1 MTEEL
6 LDATRNAVANT
17 AVLRDDPGVK
27 PERLTGMIVGMGL
40 IAIMLVLWLV
50 VSQIFI
56 GPTCPDLLGIP
67 ACFAVLA
74 AYVIATGAAWFPAS
88 RLATVLFY
96 LGAGTALVIA
106 VWLSA
111 CQARGTASCPA
122 FEGLPMCFTS
132 LVGSATM
139 LTLDLLRRRI

>member
-1 MTEEL
+1 MKL
-6 LDATRNAVANT
+6 
-17 AVLRDDPGVK
+17 
-27 PERLTGMIVGMGL
+27 ERLTGMIVGMGL

-56 GPTCPDLLGIP
+56 GPTCPNLLGIP

-88 RLATVLFY
+88 RPATLLFY
-96 LGAGTALVIA
+96 LGAGSALVIA
-106 VWLSA
+106 VWFST
-111 CQARGTASCPA
+111 CQARGTATCPA

-132 LVGSATM
+132 LGGSATM
-139 LTLDLLRRRI
+139 IILDLLRRRI